1 MVEVSRFALHK
12 FAQLNSLDKEPVF
25 SLAFFFLAP
34 GSLVQPE
41 WNLGSLDLF
50 RGQRMRK
57 RSASTLGTDRGPD
70 PATRTGVPQP
80 LAAWRKASVS
90 GIFQPTLLSVP

>member
-34 GSLVQPE
+34 GFLVQPA
-41 WNLGSLDLF
+41 WNLGSLDLY
-50 RGQRMRK
+50 RGLRMTK
-57 RSASTLGTDRGPD
+57 AVSQHSWTNRGPD
-70 PATRTGVPQP
+70 PATRTGVAQP
-80 LAAWRKASVS
+80 LAAWRHQSL
-90 GIFQPTLLSVP
+90 P